1 MQGCLQGSQ
10 LAGIKRKDIGKYL
23 TGISEK
29 LSVLYGYNRE
39 KMDISK
45 EREEEILKEQLK
57 YEKAEYKRLNKIRHA
72 SGKYK
77 GTIKNMISKSAKIE
91 KIKNRI
97 STLRKS
103 EDERNEG
110 DER

>member
-1 MQGCLQGSQ
+1 
-10 LAGIKRKDIGKYL
+10 
-23 TGISEK
+23 
-29 LSVLYGYNRE
+29 
-39 KMDISK
+39 MDISK
-45 EREEEILKEQLK
+45 ERGEEILKEQLK
-57 YEKAEYKRLNKIRHA
+57 YEKAEYKRLNKIRH
-72 SGKYK
+72 SSEKYT

-103 EDERNEG
+103 KDERNEG

>member
-1 MQGCLQGSQ
+1 
-10 LAGIKRKDIGKYL
+10 
-23 TGISEK
+23 
-29 LSVLYGYNRE
+29 
-39 KMDISK
+39 
-45 EREEEILKEQLK
+45 
-57 YEKAEYKRLNKIRHA
+57 
-72 SGKYK
+72 
-77 GTIKNMISKSAKIE
+77 MISKSAKIE

>member
-1 MQGCLQGSQ
+1 MDTIEKKGY
-10 LAGIKRKDIGKYL
+10 IKRKRRRNIKR
-23 TGISEK
+23 TVKI
-29 LSVLYGYNRE
+29 R
-39 KMDISK
+39 
-45 EREEEILKEQLK
+45 
-57 YEKAEYKRLNKIRHA
+57 KAEYKRLNKIRHS